1 MFTGIITDV
10 GHVVAIAEFG
20 DRRIRIATA
29 FATDTIEIGA
39 SIACS
44 GVCLTVVEKGDD
56 WFALDV
62 SAETLA
68 KSVLGS
74 WQPGTRVNLERALKL
89 GDEMGG
95 HILTGHVDGIARL
108 IDRREE
114 GGSLRLDLEIAM
126 PLARFIA
133 PKGAIALDGV
143 SLTVNEVSDNRFGV
157 NIIPHTRQMTT
168 LDALAAGDRVNV
180 ETDILARYV
189 ARLREMEGA

>member
-10 GHVVAIAEFG
+10 GHVVDLAEFG

-56 WFALDV
+56 WFAVDV

-68 KSVLGS
+68 RSVLGA
-74 WQPGTRVNLERALKL
+74 WQAGTRVNLERALKL

-95 HILTGHVDGIARL
+95 HILTGHVDGTARL
-108 IDRREE
+108 VDRREE
-114 GGSLRLDLEIAM
+114 GGSLRLDFEIAT

-133 PKGAIALDGV
+133 AKGAIALDGV
-143 SLTVNEVSDNRFGV
+143 SLTVNEVAGNRFGV
-157 NIIPHTRQMTT
+157 NVIPHTRQMTT
-168 LDALAAGDRVNV
+168 LDALAAGARVNV

>member
-68 KSVLGS
+68 KSVLRS
-74 WQPGTRVNLERALKL
+74 WQPGTRVNLERALRL

-114 GGSLRLDLEIAM
+114 GGSLRLNLEIAM